1 MLSREEHQ
9 RLIAIE
15 GRFRVSDP
23 DLARALSEGPLSQR
37 TLRQRVAAALT
48 TLAFRKRP
56 GSPGRR

>member
-9 RLIAIE
+9 RLIDIE
-15 GRFRVSDP
+15 GRLRVSDP

-37 TLRQRVAAALT
+37 TLRQRAVAALA

-56 GSPGRR
+56 ESRG